1 MRPMLAPTAAA
12 DVVAGAAIA
21 GGAPVLHVVYAA
33 VGSACLYAG
42 GMVQNDLVDRGRDA
56 ELNPDRVLVRNPE
69 LTKPA
74 LLVCLLLFA
83 AGLALTTVAGAT
95 LPALVTLGLATAY
108 NFGAKRHWPVDALTM
123 GAARWANLG
132 IGFYVAGDAFTAESL
147 TTGLGYLCYIGGITT
162 ASTAEDLPEARQRRK
177 WLLMGIA
184 PMLLGL
190 GAFTSLSAAKGWFH
204 LIPFAM
210 VAAIGAHALWAADKA
225 QVRRFVLYSL
235 LLIFVVH
242 ATIMW
247 NHGRVWWMLPI
258 AGLAALSLVMLRALK
273 PAPSG

>member
-1 MRPMLAPTAAA
+1 MLAPTAAA

-21 GGAPVLHVVYAA
+21 GGAPALDVAYAA
-33 VGSACLYAG
+33 IGSACLYAG
-42 GMVQNDLVDRGRDA
+42 GMVQNDLVDRKRDA
-56 ELNPDRVLVRNPE
+56 ELNPDRVLVQRPE
-69 LTKPA
+69 LAKPA
-74 LLVCLLLFA
+74 LLLCLVLFA
-83 AGLALTTVAGAT
+83 AGLALTSVAGAT

-108 NFGAKRHWPVDALTM
+108 NFGAKRHWPVDALVM

-132 IGFYVAGDAFTAESL
+132 IGFYVAGNAFTAESL

-184 PMLLGL
+184 PMVLGL
-190 GAFTSLSAAKGWFH
+190 GAFASLSATKGWFH
-204 LIPFAM
+204 FIPLVM

-225 QVRRFVLYSL
+225 QVRRFVRYTL

-247 NHGRVWWMLPI
+247 NHERYWWIVPI
-258 AGLAALSLVMLRALK
+258 ACLGVLSLVMLRALK